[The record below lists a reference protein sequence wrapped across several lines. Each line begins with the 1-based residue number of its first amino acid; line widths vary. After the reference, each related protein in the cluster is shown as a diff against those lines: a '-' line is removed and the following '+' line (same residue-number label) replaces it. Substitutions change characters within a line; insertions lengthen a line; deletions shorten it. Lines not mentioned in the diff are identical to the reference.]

1 MTRKLLIVGAAIA
14 ALSVAACNQKP
25 AETKG
30 AATPAEQAATPDAN
44 PAATVPTPSD
54 ETKADVFVAKA
65 AASDMFEIEAGKL
78 VAKRSTNPDVKKFAA
93 AMVKAHTKTT
103 EDLKAAI
110 AASGAALTPPT
121 ALPEDLQGKLDDLTK
136 ADDKDFDKKYAD
148 SQVDA
153 HQAALNLLQR
163 YAQDG
168 DTPAIKA
175 FAAATAPAV
184 QEHLNMAEGLKN
196 GFDTGKDVAKAE
208 EKVDKAQ
215 AKVAEEKA
223 KK

>member
-14 ALSVAACNQKP
+14 ALSVAACGQKP
-25 AETKG
+25 DETKG

-93 AMVKAHTKTT
+93 TMVKAHTKTT

-110 AASGAALTPPT
+110 AASGAAITPPT
-121 ALPEDLQGKLDDLTK
+121 ALPADLQDKLDDLTK
-136 ADDKDFDKKYAD
+136 ADAKDFDKKYAD
-148 SQVDA
+148 DQVDA
-153 HQAALNLLQR
+153 HQATLNLLQR

-168 DTPAIKA
+168 DTAAIKA

-196 GFDTGKDVAKAE
+196 GL
-208 EKVDKAQ
+208 DKAD
-215 AKVAEEKA
+215 
-223 KK
+223 